1 MKYKLYTTSKKAWDG
16 MIEAI
21 RQAQHSI
28 FLEMYIL
35 SDDTSV
41 THDFF
46 GLIKERLQ
54 NGVTVVI
61 IADAF
66 GSLGLKKEAVNEL
79 RAAGAEFLFFS
90 RLLRRTHRKI
100 LIVDEKVAFLGGVNI
115 HQKIVEWNDL
125 QIRLQGRIVKPL
137 LKTFAQSYKT
147 CGGKNQEILKYK
159 NNALIK
165 KIKSWVIDDWSNKN
179 AYSLKDYYR
188 QKIVAAQEN
197 IIIVT
202 PYLIPPRW
210 LMVLLDNAIHRGVKV
225 EVVLPKFTD
234 FIFIDRV
241 NYSYASRL
249 AALGVKFYFLPKM
262 NHAKIFVIDNQE
274 AMIGSSNF
282 DILSINVNV
291 ESGVFFN
298 QKTVIN
304 DLLRI
309 INRWQVS
316 AVAFDPKKRPL
327 NLMDFFVK
335 ISLKLFYPFL

>member
-1 MKYKLYTTSKKAWDG
+1 MNYKLYTTSKKAWDG

-46 GLIKERLQ
+46 GVIKERLQ
-54 NGVTVVI
+54 AGVVVVI

-90 RLLRRTHRKI
+90 QLLRRTHRKI

-115 HQKIVEWNDL
+115 NQKIIEWNDL
-125 QIRLQGRIVKPL
+125 QIRLKGRIVKPL
-137 LKTFAQSYKT
+137 LKTFAQGYKT
-147 CGGKNQEILKYK
+147 CGGKNPEILKYK

-165 KIKSWVIDDWSNKN
+165 KIKSWVVDDWSVKSTS
-179 AYSLKDYYR
+179 SLKDYYR
-188 QKIVAAQEN
+188 QRIIEAKES

-210 LMVLLDNAIHRGVKV
+210 LMVLLDNAIHRGVTV
-225 EVVLPKFTD
+225 EIVMPKFTD
-234 FIFIDRV
+234 IIFIDHV
-241 NYSYASRL
+241 NYRYASRL

-274 AMIGSSNF
+274 AMVGSSNF
-282 DILSINVNV
+282 DVLSINVNA

-304 DLLRI
+304 DLLKI
-309 INRWQVS
+309 INRWQAS
-316 AVAFDPKKRPL
+316 AIPFDPKKRPL